1 MFQKVKYLL
10 YIAILIILTSIV
22 LLTACSKTDVSSE
35 MGSNEQYTVTVR
47 LNQIGQSA
55 KPITK
60 TATTLPDTLR
70 LRVTL
75 NVFDQQGQLTYS
87 CKLLFDETGS
97 EIPVQF
103 QVTKGTYDLAFW
115 ADYVLYKNETVVSEA
130 YNSSDLRNIS
140 INNAMSSDAF
150 SLVINDVVVDG
161 NVAIT
166 SGTELSRAV
175 AMLKIESDQTVPNN
189 ISSIQYSLSQ
199 SVSSINLLTGEST
212 INSSGTYFSNTL
224 TAGEQLGVSRYIFP
238 CDPFTCSINLLDKNG
253 SSVSNFEVENVE
265 TQKNVQTIL
274 KGDFFNENSTS
285 ASFSLVLNQEWNAD
299 KVYIFGQ
306 ENNPA
311 DQLTI
316 EREALIALYNATDG
330 DNWENNTNWCSDR
343 PLNEWY
349 GIDTYGDGSVWF
361 ISLPYNKL
369 KGYLPNELCN
379 LSNLFTLNLSGND
392 LSGSIPSEFGKLN
405 KLETLW
411 FEGNSFTDISAIF
424 NLTNLKTLSI
434 SLLDQDIPSE
444 IGNLVALESL
454 WMNSLSPESKRE
466 IPASIGNCTK
476 LKSLGLEYCGLTGSI
491 PEELG
496 NCTQLEQLDLSLN
509 YLSGSVPEWI
519 GQSTTLKSVSLDNN
533 HLSGTLPSNLGSSS
547 SLEYLYLY
555 GNSLYGDV
563 PSALQQNKTL
573 WDYCWAYI
581 LQGNDFNTDSY
592 YVEGP
597 DFSVTDLNGNL
608 IQSKQTYAENKYTVL
623 WQFSPSYIS
632 NTDINAFLSIY
643 NAYKNKGIDF
653 IGYCNVSPD
662 QSFTDSESEV
672 RSFIESYNIPW
683 HTVTWTQNGNWL
695 LEPKQ
700 DWQFNLYY
708 PFFSYPATTVINQN
722 GEMVFYSYE
731 VDQAN
736 ELASFF
742 STNLGDPEINLY
754 ESTDYSHDGEVT
766 TLQGAAT
773 GNGIDIIL
781 MGDGYS
787 DRQIAM
793 GEYMN
798 DLQFAAESM
807 FTEEPYKTFRELFNV
822 YAITVVSKN
831 EGYSPYGETA
841 LDCYFGVG
849 TEVGG
854 NDATCFSYAQKAIS
868 DERMDEA
875 LIIVIMNSDNYAG
888 TCYMYY
894 PENTNND
901 YGSGISIAYFPKGSD
916 ATVFAE
922 GVHHEAG
929 GHGFS
934 KLADEYAYE
943 DMGTIPDSEV
953 LRTRGQQDD
962 WGWRKNVDFTNDLS
976 SIRWSHFLAD
986 NRYIYD
992 GLGAYEGGL
1001 TYWSGVWRP
1010 TENSIMRYNTGGF
1023 NAPSREAIYYRIH
1036 KLAYGV
1042 EWQYDYEEFV
1052 TYDAI
1057 NRKTAAST
1065 YDIPYVYDFIPL
1077 HPPVV
1082 VNKSWRD
1089 VK

>member
-22 LLTACSKTDVSSE
+22 LLTACSKTDVSPE
-35 MGSNEQYTVTVR
+35 MGSNELFTVSVR
-47 LNQIGQSA
+47 LNQIEQSA

-87 CKLLFDETGS
+87 NKLLLDETGS

-103 QVTKGTYDLAFW
+103 QVKKGTYDLAFW

-130 YNSSDLRNIS
+130 YNASDLRNIS

-161 NVAIT
+161 DVAIT

-175 AMLKIESDQTVPNN
+175 AMLKIESDQTIPAGFA
-189 ISSIQYSLSQ
+189 SIQYSLSQ

-212 INSSGTYFSNTL
+212 IDSYGAFFSNTL
-224 TAGEQLGVSRYIFP
+224 TVGEPLNVSRYIFP
-238 CDPFTCSINLLDKNG
+238 CDPFTCSINLFDQNG
-253 SSVSNFEVENVE
+253 TPVTNFEVENVE

-274 KGDFFNENSTS
+274 KGNFFNENNAS

-330 DNWENNTNWCSDR
+330 DNWENNTNWCSDK

-349 GIDTYGDGSVWF
+349 GVNTDSDGSVWL
-361 ISLPYNKL
+361 ISLSYN
-369 KGYLPNELCN
+369 
-379 LSNLFTLNLSGND
+379 NLSGT
-392 LSGSIPSEFGKLN
+392 IPIEFGKLN

-411 FEGNSFTDISAIF
+411 LEGNSFTDISPIF
-424 NLTNLKTLSI
+424 DLNNLKTLSI
-434 SLLDQDIPSE
+434 SLNDENTLSE
-444 IGNLVALESL
+444 IGNLVTLESL
-454 WMNSLSPESKRE
+454 WMNSLSSESRRE

-476 LKSLGLEYCGLTGSI
+476 LKSLGLAYCGLTGSI

-519 GQSTTLKSVSLDNN
+519 GQSTTLQSVSLDNN
-533 HLSGTLPSNLGSSS
+533 LLSGTLPSELGTSS

-555 GNSLYGDV
+555 GNSLYGDI
-563 PSALQQNKTL
+563 PSSLQQNETL
-573 WDYCWAYI
+573 WNYCWAYI

-632 NTDINAFLSIY
+632 NTDIDAFVSIY

-653 IGYCNVSPD
+653 IGYCNVSTD
-662 QSFTDSESEV
+662 QNFTDSESEV
-672 RSFIESYNIPW
+672 RSFVESYNIPW
-683 HTVTWTQNGNWL
+683 HTVTWTQDGNWL

-700 DWQFNLYY
+700 DWLFNLYY
-708 PFFSYPATTVINQN
+708 PFFSYPATTVIDQN
-722 GEMVFYSYE
+722 GEMVFYSYG

-766 TLQGAAT
+766 TLQDAAT

-787 DRQIAM
+787 DRQIAA
-793 GEYMN
+793 GEYMS
-798 DLQFAAESM
+798 DMQFASESM
-807 FTEEPYKTFRELFNV
+807 FSEEPYKTFRNLFNV

-854 NDATCFSYAQKAIS
+854 NDATCFSYAQKAIN

-894 PENTNND
+894 PENTNSD
-901 YGSGISIAYFPKGSD
+901 YGSGISIAYFPKGND

-943 DMGTIPDSEV
+943 DMGAIPDSEV

-1057 NRKTAAST
+1057 NRKTSAST
-1065 YDIPYVYDFIPL
+1065 YNVPYVYDFIPL

>member
-10 YIAILIILTSIV
+10 YIAILIILTSFV
-22 LLTACSKTDVSSE
+22 LLTACSKTEVSSE
-35 MGSNEQYTVTVR
+35 MNSNELFTVSVR
-47 LNQIGQSA
+47 LNQIEQSA

-60 TATTLPDTLR
+60 AATTLPDTLR
-70 LRVTL
+70 LRVTM
-75 NVFDQQGQLTYS
+75 NVFDQQGQFAYS
-87 CKLLFDETGS
+87 NEILLNETGS

-103 QVTKGTYDLAFW
+103 QVKKGTYDLAFW

-130 YNSSDLRNIS
+130 YNASDLRNIS

-161 NVAIT
+161 DVAIT

-175 AMLKIESDQTVPNN
+175 AMLKIESDQTIPTGFA
-189 ISSIQYSLSQ
+189 SIQYSLSQ
-199 SVSSINLLTGEST
+199 NVSSINLLTGEST
-212 INSSGTYFSNTL
+212 INSYGTFFSNPL
-224 TAGEQLGVSRYIFP
+224 TAGETLSVSRYIFP
-238 CDPFTCSINLLDKNG
+238 SEPFTCSINLLDQNG
-253 SSVSNFEVENVE
+253 TSITSFDVENVE

-274 KGDFFNENSTS
+274 QGDFFSESTS
-285 ASFSLVLNQEWNAD
+285 SGSLSLTMNQEWDAD
-299 KVYIFGQ
+299 KVYTFGQ
-306 ENNPA
+306 ENNPT

-330 DNWENNTNWCSDR
+330 DNWENNTNWCSDK

-361 ISLPYNKL
+361 VSLPYNKL
-369 KGYLPNELCN
+369 KGYLPDEFCN

-392 LSGSIPSEFGKLN
+392 LSGTIPIDFGNLN
-405 KLETLW
+405 ELESLW
-411 FEGNSFTDISAIF
+411 LDGNNFTDLSVIF
-424 NLTNLKTLSI
+424 NLNNIKTLSI
-434 SLLDQDIPSE
+434 SLHDENIPSE
-444 IGNLVALESL
+444 IGDLVALESL
-454 WMNSLSPESKRE
+454 WINSLSSESRRE
-466 IPASIGNCTK
+466 IPTSLGNCTK
-476 LKSLGLEYCGLTGSI
+476 LKSLDLAYCGLTGSI
-491 PEELG
+491 PEELR
-496 NCTQLEQLDLSLN
+496 NCTQLEQLDLSIN
-509 YLSGSVPEWI
+509 YLSGSIPEWI
-519 GQSTTLKSVSLDNN
+519 GQSTTLKTVSLNN
-533 HLSGTLPSNLGSSS
+533 NLLSGTLPQELGASST
-547 SLEYLYLY
+547 LEYLYLY
-555 GNSLYGDV
+555 GNSLYGDI
-563 PSALQQNKTL
+563 PSSLQQNKTL

-632 NTDINAFLSIY
+632 NTDIDAFVSIY

-653 IGYCNVSPD
+653 IGYCNVSTD
-662 QSFTDSESEV
+662 QNFTDSESEV
-672 RSFIESYNIPW
+672 RSFVESYNIPW
-683 HTVTWTQNGNWL
+683 HTVTWTQDGNWL

-700 DWQFNLYY
+700 DWLFNLYY
-708 PFFSYPATTVINQN
+708 PFFSYPATTVIDQN

-731 VDQAN
+731 VEQAN

-754 ESTDYSHDGEVT
+754 ESTDYSHDGEIT
-766 TLQGAAT
+766 TLQNATT

-787 DRQIAM
+787 DRQIAA
-793 GEYMN
+793 GEYIS
-798 DLQFAAESM
+798 DLLFAAESM
-807 FTEEPYKTFRELFNV
+807 FTEEPYKTFRELFNI

-841 LDCYFGVG
+841 LNCYFGDG

-901 YGSGISIAYFPKGSD
+901 YGSGISIAYFPKGGD
-916 ATVFAE
+916 ASVFTE

-929 GHGFS
+929 GHGFA

-943 DMGTIPDSEV
+943 NMGAIPDSEV

-976 SIRWSHFLAD
+976 TIRWSHFLAD

-992 GLGAYEGGL
+992 GLGAFEGGL

-1010 TENSIMRYNTGGF
+1010 TENSIMRYNIGGF

-1042 EWQYDYEEFV
+1042 EWQYNYEEFV

>member
-1 MFQKVKYLL
+1 MFQKIKHLL
-10 YIAILIILTSIV
+10 YIVILVILTSIV
-22 LLTACSKTDVSSE
+22 LLTACSKTDVSPE
-35 MGSNEQYTVTVR
+35 MGSNELFTVSVR
-47 LNQIGQSA
+47 LNQIEQSA

-60 TATTLPDTLR
+60 AAPTLPDTLR
-70 LRVTL
+70 LRVTM
-75 NVFDQQGQLTYS
+75 NVFDQQGQFAYS
-87 CKLLFDETGS
+87 DEILLNETGS
-97 EIPVQF
+97 EIPIQF
-103 QVTKGTYDLAFW
+103 QITKGTYDLAFW

-161 NVAIT
+161 DVAIT

-189 ISSIQYSLSQ
+189 ISSIQYSLSH

-212 INSSGTYFSNTL
+212 INSSGTSFSNTL
-224 TAGEQLGVSRYIFP
+224 TAGKTLSVSRYIFP

-274 KGDFFNENSTS
+274 KGNFFNENNAS

-330 DNWENNTNWCSDR
+330 DNWENNTNWCSDK

-361 ISLPYNKL
+361 ISLPYN
-369 KGYLPNELCN
+369 
-379 LSNLFTLNLSGND
+379 NLSGT
-392 LSGSIPSEFGKLN
+392 IPIEFGKLN
-405 KLETLW
+405 KLKTLW
-411 FEGNSFTDISAIF
+411 LAGNSFTDISPIF
-424 NLTNLKTLSI
+424 DLNNLKTLSI
-434 SLLDQDIPSE
+434 SLNDENTLSE
-444 IGNLVALESL
+444 IGNLVTLESLSL
-454 WMNSLSPESKRE
+454 WMNSLSSESRRE

-476 LKSLGLEYCGLTGSI
+476 LKSLSLANCGLTGSI

-496 NCTQLEQLDLSLN
+496 NCTQLEHLDLSFN

-533 HLSGTLPSNLGSSS
+533 HLSGTLPSELGTSS

-555 GNSLYGDV
+555 GNSLYGDI
-563 PSALQQNKTL
+563 PSSLQQNETL
-573 WDYCWAYI
+573 WNYCWAYI

-608 IQSKQTYAENKYTVL
+608 IHSKQTYTENKYTVL

-632 NTDINAFLSIY
+632 NTDINAFLSVY

-653 IGYCNVSPD
+653 IGYCNVSTD
-662 QSFTDSESEV
+662 QSFTDSESDV
-672 RSFIESYNIPW
+672 RSFVESYNIPW

-700 DWQFNLYY
+700 DWHLNLYY
-708 PFFSYPATTVINQN
+708 PFFSYPATTVIDQN

-766 TLQGAAT
+766 TLQDAAT

-787 DRQIAM
+787 DRQIAA
-793 GEYMN
+793 GEYMS
-798 DLQFAAESM
+798 DMQFAAESM
-807 FTEEPYKTFRELFNV
+807 FSEEPYKTFRNLFNV

-841 LDCYFGVG
+841 FDCYFGVG

-854 NDATCFSYAQKAIS
+854 NDATCFSYAQKVIS

-894 PENTNND
+894 PENTNSD

-953 LRTRGQQDD
+953 QWARRQQND

-976 SIRWSHFLAD
+976 TIRWSHFLAD

-1057 NRKTAAST
+1057 NRKTSAST
-1065 YDIPYVYDFIPL
+1065 YNVPYVYDFIPL

-1082 VNKSWRD
+1082 VNKSWRE